1 MFFLN
6 ILIEMLM
13 SSKPLNGQNIALA
26 IQGLYTSLVQ
36 THTCVLK
43 QRNCNSSFGH
53 VVEHCDDGTV
63 QRPTFKTGCNS
74 SPSRDKDR
82 TSKGLI
88 LSTVLKR
95 CNQH

>member
-36 THTCVLK
+36 THLCPQTKEL
-43 QRNCNSSFGH
+43 
-53 VVEHCDDGTV
+53 
-63 QRPTFKTGCNS
+63 
-74 SPSRDKDR
+74 
-82 TSKGLI
+82 
-88 LSTVLKR
+88 
-95 CNQH
+95 